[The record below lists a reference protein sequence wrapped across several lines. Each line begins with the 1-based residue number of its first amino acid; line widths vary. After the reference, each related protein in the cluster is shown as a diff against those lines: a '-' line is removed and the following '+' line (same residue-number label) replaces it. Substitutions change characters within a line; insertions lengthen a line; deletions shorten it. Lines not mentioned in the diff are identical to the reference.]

1 MKRLLWS
8 IGAAAA
14 VVGITAC
21 IKAVLK
27 AHRDTIPEEC
37 VDGGVRRY
45 NSGEDAPKVINSTE
59 ITEFRCTFSLFAA
72 AEPNELGNGLYELEA
87 VLSNGTVSCSIKSRK
102 RIKAEADRY
111 FEADISFMEKLQ
123 EIVSTYGFAKHNGYS
138 YEISGLPDMY
148 GCKIDVCYA
157 SGEYIHAYNNQSV
170 FLPDDAL
177 NALYSLF
184 DEYSKK

>member
-8 IGAAAA
+8 IGATVA

-72 AEPNELGNGLYELEA
+72 AEPNEL
-87 VLSNGTVSCSIKSRK
+87 
-102 RIKAEADRY
+102 
-111 FEADISFMEKLQ
+111 
-123 EIVSTYGFAKHNGYS
+123 
-138 YEISGLPDMY
+138 
-148 GCKIDVCYA
+148 
-157 SGEYIHAYNNQSV
+157 
-170 FLPDDAL
+170 
-177 NALYSLF
+177 
-184 DEYSKK
+184 